1 MDDSFRVRVDKIFGG
16 LDGPGGSMSTDS
28 IRSLWSL
35 SDAEVEKKEWRKQQ
49 PPEEEEEIIPSSFDQ
64 SFIAKNNSKKKI
76 KNGFGDFDDD
86 LFDFDDL
93 EDDGEEE
100 KDGGDKE
107 KPGSSSRQ
115 GSNGGGDDDDEW
127 EIRGSMGLDSTLD
140 NEDEEDEFDKFAV
153 GREKAGDRTYLK
165 DVTDYGDYLNS
176 YNVIPSSF
184 KDHVRDPRAILPEK
198 DSMKEDVLVGSEGV
212 GDAGVIVNHDVGNL
226 KPILKRKEKK
236 SGSKSQKRVRFGPEC
251 LDNCSDQEF
260 ENLNSVN
267 GSTFSMGTTLDAEKA
282 SFLPR
287 RTSTVPDY
295 LLNPGKYT
303 QYSFD
308 STDDDNEQSNKQACM
323 DFLNTIRKAQTT
335 ESQQEDI
342 FELPKSVTFTPK
354 KKATD
359 NDEASTK
366 RDTEMNHD
374 QGDSSKES
382 HVRRAGI
389 PLGVAVVEMVESEAC
404 AMEEDE
410 EQPTM
415 KDTSKSSK
423 KPGRQYRPKVICQ
436 E

>member
-16 LDGPGGSMSTDS
+16 LDGPGGSKPADS

-35 SDAEVEKKEWRKQQ
+35 SDAEVEKKEWKKQH
-49 PPEEEEEIIPSSFDQ
+49 PPEEDEEETNIPSSFHQ
-64 SFIAKNNSKKKI
+64 SFIGKNDGKKKI

-93 EDDGEEE
+93 EDEEE
-100 KDGGDKE
+100 AEEDGDDKE
-107 KPGSSSRQ
+107 NPGSSSRQ
-115 GSNGGGDDDDEW
+115 GGGDDDEW
-127 EIRGSMGLDSTLD
+127 EIRASIGLDGTLD
-140 NEDEEDEFDKFAV
+140 NEDEEDEFDKVAV

-184 KDHVRDPRAILPEK
+184 KDRVRDPRAILPEK
-198 DSMKEDVLVGSEGV
+198 SGLLEDVPASTEDA
-212 GDAGVIVNHDVGNL
+212 GDARIVVNQDVSNL

-236 SGSKSQKRVRFGPEC
+236 SGSKSKKRVRFGPEC
-251 LDNCSDQEF
+251 VDNSSDQEF
-260 ENLNSVN
+260 ENSNSMN
-267 GSTFSMGTTLDAEKA
+267 GSTCSMETTLNVEKA

-323 DFLNTIRKAQTT
+323 DFLNTIRTAQTS

-359 NDEASTK
+359 DDASTK
-366 RDTEMNHD
+366 RDTEMNDD
-374 QGDSSKES
+374 QGNSSNES
-382 HVRRAGI
+382 NARKAGI
-389 PLGVAVVEMVESEAC
+389 TLGFAAVEMVESEAC

-415 KDTSKSSK
+415 KDTGESSK
-423 KPGRQYRPKVICQ
+423 KSGRQYRPKAVCQ

>member
-16 LDGPGGSMSTDS
+16 LDGPGGSKPTDS

-35 SDAEVEKKEWRKQQ
+35 SDAEVEKKEWRKQH
-49 PPEEEEEIIPSSFDQ
+49 PPEEEEEIIPSSFHQ
-64 SFIAKNNSKKKI
+64 SFIAKNDNKKKI

-93 EDDGEEE
+93 EDDGE
-100 KDGGDKE
+100 DGDKE
-107 KPGSSSRQ
+107 NPGSSSKQ
-115 GSNGGGDDDDEW
+115 GSNGGGGDGDDDER
-127 EIRGSMGLDSTLD
+127 EIRASMGLDSTLD

-212 GDAGVIVNHDVGNL
+212 GDAGVIVNQDVGNL

-236 SGSKSQKRVRFGPEC
+236 SGSKSQKRVRFDPEC
-251 LDNCSDQEF
+251 LDNSSDQEF
-260 ENLNSVN
+260 ENPNSMN
-267 GSTFSMGTTLDAEKA
+267 GSSSSMGITLDADKA

-342 FELPKSVTFTPK
+342 FELPKSVTFVPK
-354 KKATD
+354 KKTTD
-359 NDEASTK
+359 DDEASTK

-382 HVRRAGI
+382 NVRRAGI

-410 EQPTM
+410 EKPTI
-415 KDTSKSSK
+415 KDTSESSK

>member
-16 LDGPGGSMSTDS
+16 LDGPGGSKSTDS

-35 SDAEVEKKEWRKQQ
+35 SDAEVEKKEWRKQH
-49 PPEEEEEIIPSSFDQ
+49 PPEEEEEIIPSSFQQ
-64 SFIAKNNSKKKI
+64 SFIAKNNNKKKI

-100 KDGGDKE
+100 EDGDKE
-107 KPGSSSRQ
+107 NPGSSSRQ
-115 GSNGGGDDDDEW
+115 GSNGGGGDDDDDW
-127 EIRGSMGLDSTLD
+127 EIRASMGLDSTLD

-198 DSMKEDVLVGSEGV
+198 DSMKEGV
-212 GDAGVIVNHDVGNL
+212 GDAGVIVNQDVGNL

-236 SGSKSQKRVRFGPEC
+236 SGSKSQKRVRFGPD
-251 LDNCSDQEF
+251 LDNSSDQEF
-260 ENLNSVN
+260 ENPNSMN
-267 GSTFSMGTTLDAEKA
+267 DSTFSMGTSLDAEKA

-308 STDDDNEQSNKQACM
+308 STDDDNEQSNKQACL
-323 DFLNTIRKAQTT
+323 DFLNTTRKAQTT

-342 FELPKSVTFTPK
+342 FELPKSVTFVPK
-354 KKATD
+354 KKTTD
-359 NDEASTK
+359 DDEASKK

-382 HVRRAGI
+382 NVRKAGI

-410 EQPTM
+410 EQPTI
-415 KDTSKSSK
+415 KDTSESSK